1 MTKFIKT
8 VVPTEGYQEV
18 KQIGEKY
25 VVHLDPTVGEDTTE
39 CYECIVDGFPDMEE
53 LEDELTAYKGH
64 LAEVELEIAKWQK
77 IAELEEYDQS
87 YAVDGFT
94 IGGQTMWLKVDER
107 QQIATQINA
116 NEAAGRTEMTRWFGG
131 HPFVFPLTK
140 WRQML
145 TLLEVYA
152 GDAINVTEA
161 HKAAINALTSVAE
174 VQEYDFTVGYPQKLE
189 F

>member
-1 MTKFIKT
+1 
-8 VVPTEGYQEV
+8 
-18 KQIGEKY
+18 
-25 VVHLDPTVGEDTTE
+25 
-39 CYECIVDGFPDMEE
+39 
-53 LEDELTAYKGH
+53 
-64 LAEVELEIAKWQK
+64 
-77 IAELEEYDQS
+77 
-87 YAVDGFT
+87 
-94 IGGQTMWLKVDER
+94 
-107 QQIATQINA
+107 
-116 NEAAGRTEMTRWFGG
+116 MTRWFGG

-140 WRQML
+140 WKQML

>member
-8 VVPTEGYQEV
+8 VVPTEGYREV

-25 VVHLDPTVGEDTTE
+25 VVHLSPSFGEDTTE
-39 CYECIVDGFPDMEE
+39 CYECIVDSFPDMEE

-64 LAEVELEIAKWQK
+64 LAEVELDIAKGQK

-87 YAVDGFT
+87 DAVDGFT

-140 WRQML
+140 WRHML

-161 HKAAINALTSVAE
+161 HKAAINALTSLAD
-174 VQEYDFTVGYPQKLE
+174 VQEYDFTVGYPEKLE